1 MVKKKNM
8 EWNGNE
14 GRELLMMIIHSFG
27 CKVCSFALQTPIL
40 AKFASV
46 LSSKMLKNSPTMN
59 N

>member
-1 MVKKKNM
+1 MVKKKKM

-14 GRELLMMIIHSFG
+14 GRELLMMMIYSFG

-40 AKFASV
+40 VKFASV